1 MPTPTV
7 LSDLIE
13 RQVQSSPL
21 AHVAALTTDAVADDL
36 AHELLRDPAFRDAY
50 RELIRVALNKALE
63 ALSDAPTE
71 AK

>member
-13 RQVQSSPL
+13 RQVQSSLL
-21 AHVAALTTDAVADDL
+21 AHVARTTDSVAEEL

-50 RELIRVALNKALE
+50 RELIRVAFNKALA
-63 ALSDAPTE
+63 ALTDAPTVTS
-71 AK
+71 

>member
-13 RQVQSSPL
+13 RQVQSSLL
-21 AHVAALTTDAVADDL
+21 AHVARTTDAVADEL

-50 RELIRVALNKALE
+50 RELIRVAFNKALE